1 MQLGYYRDLP
11 NFGDVL
17 SPLLARC
24 VFGDIFDDDRSS
36 RVLFI
41 GTVIGRSAPQDAHEI
56 IIGAGAGYKRGRYD
70 TENRTVFCVRG
81 PLTCKLLGID
91 RSHAGIDPAILAS
104 RHFTHSRA
112 GGPAFMPHHH
122 SHTTAGEILAGL
134 CGALGITYISPLS
147 DAEAT
152 LSRIAGASCLITE
165 ALHGAVVAE
174 SYDVPWVPV
183 IFSSKVLEKKWRDF
197 TATIGT
203 DYRPVDISTNI
214 AFDGDVRLANV
225 LKHALGRA
233 RLGKPAYRY
242 LPVRKTSQSALGA
255 LETSLAKLRTGPF
268 VKSERPVRMQSI
280 GKLDDAVMRFT
291 DLNRCGAFNTP
302 RS

>member
-24 VFGDIFDDDRSS
+24 VFGDIFDDDSSS

-41 GTVIGRSAPQDAHEI
+41 GTVIGRSAPPNAHEI

-70 TENRTVFCVRG
+70 TQNRTVFCVRG

-104 RHFTHSRA
+104 RHFTHSSA

-122 SHTTAGEILAGL
+122 SHTSAGEVLAGL
-134 CGALGITYISPLS
+134 CGALGITYISPLGN
-147 DAEAT
+147 AEAT

-197 TATIGT
+197 AATIGA
-203 DYRPVDISTNI
+203 DYRPVEICTNI
-214 AFDGDVRLANV
+214 AFDDTVRFANV
-225 LKHALGRA
+225 VKHALGRA
-233 RLGKPAYRY
+233 RLAKPVYRY
-242 LPVRKTSQSALGA
+242 LPVKKSSQSALGA
-255 LETSLAKLRTGPF
+255 LEAALAKLRTGPF
-268 VKSERPVRMQSI
+268 TKSDRLARARSTAT
-280 GKLDDAVMRFT
+280 LDDAVTRFG
-291 DLNRCGAFNTP
+291 DACCRGAFSP
-302 RS
+302 RRP